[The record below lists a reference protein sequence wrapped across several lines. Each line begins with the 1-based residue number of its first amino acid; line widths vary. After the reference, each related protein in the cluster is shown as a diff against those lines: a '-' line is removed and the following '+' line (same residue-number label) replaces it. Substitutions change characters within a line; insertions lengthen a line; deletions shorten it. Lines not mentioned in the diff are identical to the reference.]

1 MIDGDN
7 GLSGSNRGNRDPFP
21 SWPEHGT
28 LIPDWIYTDRRIY
41 DRELEKIF
49 LGRHWNYIGLDCEVP
64 KPGNYFRSYLGP
76 LPVVVTRDM
85 DGEVHVFENR
95 CAHRGVE
102 FCREYRGSADSFI
115 CPYHNWTYDLKGNL
129 TAVPFR
135 RGVKGKGGMPVDFDM
150 ATQGL
155 RKFYVTSRGGVI
167 FATASDDM
175 EPLEDYLGPE
185 ITAEFDATFDGGE
198 MKLLGVHRNILPC
211 NWKLYQENLKDPYHA
226 TLLHTYLTTFGLFV
240 SSNENNIPTDSKR
253 RHGGLLSRRPP
264 EGKPDV
270 SEEEQV
276 NMRAYRKTMKLNDP
290 RVLDLVP
297 EFDSQWSA
305 SVLTIFPTLTA
316 LRQINI
322 LNTRLLVPRGP
333 NEFMMIWT
341 IFGRADDD
349 EEMVRHRLR
358 QNNIYGPSGFLGIED
373 NEVLKFLQD
382 GLNKSMPGDGLA
394 LLGDDDE
401 SVDTIITERAIRGM
415 YRYYRDVMEL

>member
-1 MIDGDN
+1 MYGDSGIRNPDG
-7 GLSGSNRGNRDPFP
+7 GAPRV
-21 SWPEHGT
+21 WPDDET
-28 LIPDWIYTDRRIY
+28 LIPDWIYTDQDIY

-49 LGRHWNYIGLDCEVP
+49 LGRHWNYVGLDCEVP
-64 KPGNYFRSYLGP
+64 EPGNYFRSYVGP

-115 CPYHNWTYDLKGNL
+115 CPYHNWTYNLQGDL

-135 RGVKGKGGMPVDFDM
+135 RGVKGQGGMPKDFDM
-150 ATQGL
+150 ATRGL
-155 RKFYVTSRGGVI
+155 RKFHVATRGGVI
-167 FATASDDM
+167 FATACDDM
-175 EPLEDYLGPE
+175 ESIEEYLGPV
-185 ITAEFDATFDGGE
+185 ICPEFDATFDGGE
-198 MKLLGVHRNILPC
+198 MKLLGVHRNILPA

-240 SSNENNIPTDSKR
+240 SSNESNIPTDKYG
-253 RHGGLLSRRPP
+253 RHGGLLSRRS
-264 EGKPDV
+264 EGRPDV
-270 SEEEQV
+270 SAEDAA
-276 NMRAYRKTMKLNDP
+276 NMQAFKQTMELNDP
-290 RVLDLVP
+290 RVLDFVR
-297 EFDSQWSA
+297 EFDSKWSG

-316 LRQINI
+316 LRQTNI

-341 IFGRADDD
+341 VFGRADDD

-358 QNNIYGPSGFLGIED
+358 QNNIFGPAGFLGIED
-373 NEVLKFLQD
+373 NEALKFLQD
-382 GLNKSMPGDGLA
+382 GLRKSMPRDGLA

-401 SVDTIITERAIRGM
+401 PTDTIITERAIRGM